1 MGDAQFNGTPEE
13 WDALVKKNKK
23 KQTAVE
29 WLVENVIIS
38 APLNWDTTIV
48 KQALEMEKE
57 QHKETFRESR
67 KAYIFEKDMPPVW
80 ESFEQYY
87 KETFKSEENETE

>member
-38 APLNWDTTIV
+38 APINWDTTIV

-57 QHKETFRESR
+57 QKIAFAKLHVEAALAEVGCKIIGPS
-67 KAYIFEKDMPPVW
+67 AGSIKDMYP
-80 ESFEQYY
+80 Q
-87 KETFKSEENETE
+87 ENIK

>member
-38 APLNWDTTIV
+38 APINWDTTIV

-57 QHKETFRESR
+57 QHNITWKESRIVKVVDTYHEKET
-67 KAYIFEKDMPPVW
+67 
-80 ESFEQYY
+80 SFDDYY
-87 KETFKSEENETE
+87 SETFKK